1 MEAFVRLGIAW
12 DVPPKIWFL
21 PIAVPDPCN
30 GEDALTKG
38 SENVGAT
45 FIRLAISVVGMP

>member
-1 MEAFVRLGIAW
+1 MRLGISW
-12 DVPPKIWFL
+12 DVPPKSWLL
-21 PIAVPDPCN
+21 PIPVPDPRN

-38 SENVGAT
+38 SENVGAS